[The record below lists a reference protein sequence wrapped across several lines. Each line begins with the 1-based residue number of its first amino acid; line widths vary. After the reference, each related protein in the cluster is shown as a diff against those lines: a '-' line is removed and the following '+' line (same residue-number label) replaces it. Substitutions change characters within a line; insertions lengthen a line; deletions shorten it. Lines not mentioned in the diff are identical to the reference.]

1 MLLLLDLFLEVVD
14 SAEGVVLV
22 GPEEGAVRADLL
34 LFSQADYVHHHIVLR
49 TDVSSGCRRQT
60 GGLLK

>member
-1 MLLLLDLFLEVVD
+1 
-14 SAEGVVLV
+14 VVLV

-49 TDVSSGCRRQT
+49 TDVSSGCLRQT
-60 GGLLK
+60 EGLLK